1 MDTMGR
7 PGLGRFKNRFP
18 GLSLKQKMRWISG
31 LAAAVVV
38 LSIAGTLA
46 VSSFGLL
53 GFEKI
58 LDNNSRGLNL
68 WKAAGEEMRTFETYA
83 ADRTE
88 KSRAAYET
96 ARDRT
101 EEAVAQLPFDYQKIG
116 AKRYARTWSIRNLY
130 ENYRERRDR
139 FLAAPR
145 GGEGYFEELYAL
157 NRAQTYL
164 QSYAGDL
171 EFLTVEDGTRRY
183 ETLRP
188 LFALIPGAAV
198 LFGAA
203 AVAGVRRLN
212 RTADQ
217 NLVRPVVELARDS
230 ARIAAGDFDGPMV
243 KALGEDEIAQLIRA
257 FYHMKGATRG
267 YIAALKDKHEA
278 EKQLDAVRLQM
289 LKNQINPHF
298 LFNTLNMIASM
309 AQVENAIVHGIS
321 AQKEGGKIH
330 IRARRADGRLWLWV
344 SDTGC
349 GMAEERLAQ
358 IRGALAA
365 GDEKATGVGL
375 GNIYRRIHAMYPD
388 GEMEVFSR
396 AGCGTVIRLAVG
408 VGL

>member
-68 WKAAGEEMRTFETYA
+68 WKAAGEEMRTFDAYA

-88 KSRAAYET
+88 KSRAAYEA

-116 AKRYARTWSIRNLY
+116 PERYARTWSIRNLY
-130 ENYRERRDR
+130 ENYRERRDC

-145 GGEGYFEELYAL
+145 GEEGYFKELYAL

-164 QSYAGDL
+164 QSYAGEL

-183 ETLRP
+183 EALRP
-188 LFALIPGAAV
+188 LFALIPAAAV

-217 NLVRPVVELARDS
+217 NLVRPVVELALDS

-309 AQVENAIVHGIS
+309 AQVE
-321 AQKEGGKIH
+321 
-330 IRARRADGRLWLWV
+330 D
-344 SDTGC
+344 
-349 GMAEERLAQ
+349 
-358 IRGALAA
+358 AA
-365 GDEKATGVGL
+365 TTEQMIT
-375 GNIYRRIHAMYPD
+375 AMTLHL
-388 GEMEVFSR
+388 MR
-396 AGCGTVIRLAVG
+396 
-408 VGL
+408 

>member
-1 MDTMGR
+1 M
-7 PGLGRFKNRFP
+7 
-18 GLSLKQKMRWISG
+18 
-31 LAAAVVV
+31 
-38 LSIAGTLA
+38 
-46 VSSFGLL
+46 
-53 GFEKI
+53 
-58 LDNNSRGLNL
+58 
-68 WKAAGEEMRTFETYA
+68 
-83 ADRTE
+83 
-88 KSRAAYET
+88 
-96 ARDRT
+96 
-101 EEAVAQLPFDYQKIG
+101 
-116 AKRYARTWSIRNLY
+116 
-130 ENYRERRDR
+130 
-139 FLAAPR
+139 
-145 GGEGYFEELYAL
+145 
-157 NRAQTYL
+157 
-164 QSYAGDL
+164 

-309 AQVENAIVHGIS
+309 AQVEDAATTEQMITAMSRLFRYNLKSTDSVMPLERELKVVSDYMYLQQMRFGKRLRFTSDCPDDTLDHLVPSFALQPLVENAIVHGIS

-365 GDEKATGVGL
+365 GG
-375 GNIYRRIHAMYPD
+375 
-388 GEMEVFSR
+388 
-396 AGCGTVIRLAVG
+396 
-408 VGL
+408 